1 MSVLISCV
9 RVEASVFVVLVTSR
23 VPASNLCFF
32 NRIIDGLAEQK
43 KIKDCFNNFVHQLSS
58 SDELDPV
65 LSSVVVV
72 PPKCLLIDK
81 TFQN

>member
-1 MSVLISCV
+1 MRGFRKGRVLSVLITGV

-43 KIKDCFNNFVHQLSS
+43 TIKDYFNNFVHQLSS

-65 LSSVVVV
+65 LSSA
-72 PPKCLLIDK
+72 KIK
-81 TFQN
+81 